1 MMPTTGELYRRVLIA
16 DDDAAM
22 REMLAEYLSRYE
34 FEVIEAANGLETLL
48 QVKRT
53 RPRAVVL
60 DLLMPRLGGI
70 EALKRIRSFDPA
82 IAVVVITAVTDPEVH
97 RQAYA
102 LDARAVLA
110 KPVNLSDLLAALQG
124 DRASTEPSGAS
135 AGVHAAMTTVT
146 QPAAGSTAHVLVVDD
161 DAEVRTMLQE
171 FLDLRGHRASG
182 AADGA
187 SAVRQI
193 AAAAPDVVLLDIEMP
208 DLKGTDALPTIRALA
223 PRAAVIMV
231 SGTADEELAKRSL
244 ALGAFDYII
253 KPVDLNYLAQS
264 LEAALAM
271 RQLES

>member
-1 MMPTTGELYRRVLIA
+1 MRTTGESHRTVLIA
-16 DDDAAM
+16 DDEAPM
-22 REMLAEYLSRYE
+22 REMLAEYLGVHG

-48 QVKRT
+48 QVKRA

-60 DLLMPRLGGI
+60 DLRMPRLGGI
-70 EALKRIRSFDPA
+70 EALKRIRAFDPS
-82 IAVVVITAVTDPEVH
+82 IVVVVFTAVTDPEVH

-102 LDARAVLA
+102 LGARAVLA
-110 KPVNLSDLLAALQG
+110 KSVNLSDLLAALQEN
-124 DRASTEPSGAS
+124 RASTEPSGTS
-135 AGVHAAMTTVT
+135 AVGQVTVTTVT
-146 QPAAGSTAHVLVVDD
+146 QPAVDSTTHVLVVDD
-161 DAEVRTMLQE
+161 DAEIRTTLEE